1 MKEDVYIYYVRK
13 NKMRNIRTNTHLR
26 IHVLLL
32 NDIND
37 EDTEHDTWER
47 LTNELTF
54 LLLTLFLYSMI
65 IVSY

>member
-65 IVSY
+65 ILW

>member
-65 IVSY
+65 IL

>member
-65 IVSY
+65 ILR

>member
-37 EDTEHDTWER
+37 KDTEHDT
-47 LTNELTF
+47 
-54 LLLTLFLYSMI
+54 
-65 IVSY
+65 

>member
-37 EDTEHDTWER
+37 EDTEHGTWER

-65 IVSY
+65 ILW